1 MAIDNGQKLRIW
13 QRDSWHCR
21 YCLEPVFFAP
31 TLKLLGDLSPGHSH
45 YQSHGAQHS
54 MLPLLGNGW
63 AMTTPREASE
73 TDEDVDYLT
82 ACWSCIGKKRGNPS
96 LEVKEVSAEIEGL
109 NWDGMSSVYPELP
122 GGNGSWSRLI
132 TAT

>member
-1 MAIDNGQKLRIW
+1 
-13 QRDSWHCR
+13 
-21 YCLEPVFFAP
+21 
-31 TLKLLGDLSPGHSH
+31 
-45 YQSHGAQHS
+45 
-54 MLPLLGNGW
+54 
-63 AMTTPREASE
+63 MTTPREASE

-82 ACWSCIGKKRGNPS
+82 ACWSCIGEKRGNPS